1 MKKLVATLLLGLALL
16 APSAA
21 EATETTVAGV
31 VAAVNGLRQQQG
43 LRPVEAHPYLSGLA
57 QRKAQDLAAHGLFS
71 HADSKGRQ
79 IWEEIDVKIYR
90 YRAMGETL
98 GLNYAGPAELVRGWR
113 ESPSHRD
120 IMMGPAFGDVG
131 IGIARGVY
139 RGDPALIVVAVFG
152 GR

>member
-1 MKKLVATLLLGLALL
+1 MRKFAAALLLGLALSV
-16 APSAA
+16 PAA
-21 EATETTVAGV
+21 AQAAETTVAGV

-43 LRPVEAHPYLSGLA
+43 LRPVAAHPYLSSLA
-57 QRKAQDLAAHGLFS
+57 QRKAEDLAANGLFS
-71 HADSKGRQ
+71 HADSTGKQ
-79 IWEEIDVKIYR
+79 IWEQIDPKIYR

-98 GLNYAGPAELVRGWR
+98 GLNYAGPAELAAGWR
-113 ESPSHRD
+113 DSPSHRD

-131 IGIARGVY
+131 IGIARGTY

>member
-1 MKKLVATLLLGLALL
+1 MKKLCAAFLIVLALL
-16 APSAA
+16 APAA
-21 EATETTVAGV
+21 EAAETTVAGV

-43 LRPVEAHPYLSGLA
+43 LKPVAAHPYLSGLA
-57 QRKAQDLAAHGLFS
+57 QRKAQDLAANGRFS
-71 HADSKGRQ
+71 HVDSTAKQ
-79 IWEEIDVKIYR
+79 IWEQIDLKIYR

-98 GLNYAGPAELVRGWR
+98 GLNYAGPAELVQGWR
-113 ESPSHRD
+113 DSPSHRD

-131 IGIARGVY
+131 IGIARGTY